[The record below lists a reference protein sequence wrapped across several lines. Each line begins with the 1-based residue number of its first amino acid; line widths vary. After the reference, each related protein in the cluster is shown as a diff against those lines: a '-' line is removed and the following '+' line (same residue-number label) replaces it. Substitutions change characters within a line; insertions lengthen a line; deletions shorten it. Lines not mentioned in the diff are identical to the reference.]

1 MIRFSKDLKT
11 LQKFTD
17 VNFISPEKLVF
28 SLLLV
33 KALNPAC
40 SFQALLQNY
49 LL

>member
-1 MIRFSKDLKT
+1 MIWFSKDLKT

-17 VNFISPEKLVF
+17 VNIISPEKLIF

-33 KALNPAC
+33 KALNPVC